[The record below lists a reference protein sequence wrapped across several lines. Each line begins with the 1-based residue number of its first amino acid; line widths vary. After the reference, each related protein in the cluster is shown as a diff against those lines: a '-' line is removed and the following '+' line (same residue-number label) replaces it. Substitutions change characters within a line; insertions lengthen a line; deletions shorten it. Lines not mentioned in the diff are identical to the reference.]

1 MTIAAH
7 KMTVEQFEAFIAL
20 PENAERSFEL
30 INGEIVEKMPTE
42 EHALIIIII
51 GAAFLNYLRTN
62 PVGRVG
68 TDARFQ
74 PADDRENDR
83 RPDVH
88 VTLDQSTPVVTA
100 GPKPGVP
107 DIAVEVKSPDDSM
120 REMRD
125 KARFYLLHGSSLVW
139 LVIPDKKLVEIYTPD
154 EDSVL
159 VEGDVL
165 TAEPLLPGFSLPVRE
180 IFAY

>member
-1 MTIAAH
+1 
-7 KMTVEQFEAFIAL
+7 MTVPAQKISVDQFEAFIAL
-20 PENAERSFEL
+20 PENVERRFEL

-42 EHALIIIII
+42 EHALIVIII
-51 GAAFLNYLRTN
+51 GAAFLNYFRTN
-62 PVGRVG
+62 PAGRVG

-74 PADDRENDR
+74 PVADRENDR

-88 VTLDQSTPVVTA
+88 VTLDRSVPVVTA
-100 GPKPGVP
+100 GPKSGVP

-120 REMRD
+120 REMRE
-125 KARFYLLHGSSLVW
+125 KAHFYLLNGSKLVW
-139 LVIPDKKLVEIYTPD
+139 LVIPDKKLVEVYAPD
-154 EDSVL
+154 EDAVL

-165 TAEPLLPGFSLPVRE
+165 TAGTLLPGFSLPVRD